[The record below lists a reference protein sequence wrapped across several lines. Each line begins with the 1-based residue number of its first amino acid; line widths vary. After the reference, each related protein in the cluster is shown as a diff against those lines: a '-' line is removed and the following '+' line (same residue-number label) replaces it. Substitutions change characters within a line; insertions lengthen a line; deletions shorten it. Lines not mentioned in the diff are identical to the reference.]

1 MKFCDRMNELLTEKG
16 WKQADLVRASGMSDA
31 QVYHLCSGRSKNP
44 KLTTLLILMNSFNVT
59 LDELVKGVDLPLDEV
74 QK

>member
-1 MKFCDRMNELLTEKG
+1 MKFCDRMNELLAEKG

-44 KLTTLLILMNSFNVT
+44 KLTTLLILMDAFDVT
-59 LDELVKGVDLPLDEV
+59 LDELVQDVELPTDAN
-74 QK
+74 

>member
-1 MKFCDRMNELLTEKG
+1 MKFCDRMNELLAEKG

-44 KLTTLLILMNSFNVT
+44 KLTTLLILMDAFDVT
-59 LDELVKGVDLPLDEV
+59 LDELVRDVELPTDAS
-74 QK
+74 